1 MLKRYREIFYGVLF
15 GIGAACIDMFTDAKM
30 QGKQFWDVSAGM
42 TLYRMLFVLFG
53 CILGWLLWRKNQ
65 RERQYRSLLAAIE
78 KLRGQIG
85 PPAVMIHAHT
95 QSLLAKPGLLLPP
108 DAEAVLRAIYEES
121 QKLQSAA
128 KEHSAQQ
135 WIEETDEQSIR
146 QTS

>member
-1 MLKRYREIFYGVLF
+1 MLKRYREIFYGFLF

-65 RERQYRSLLAAIE
+65 RERQFRSLLAAME

-95 QSLLAKPGLLLPP
+95 QSLLAKPGPRLPP
-108 DAEAVLRAIYEES
+108 DTEAVLRAIYEES

-128 KEHSAQQ
+128 KEHSGQE
-135 WIEETDEQSIR
+135 WIKETDE
-146 QTS
+146 

>member
-1 MLKRYREIFYGVLF
+1 MLKRYREIFYGFLF

-65 RERQYRSLLAAIE
+65 HERQFRSLLAAME
-78 KLRGQIG
+78 KLCGQIG

-95 QSLLAKPGLLLPP
+95 QSLLVKPDLRLPP
-108 DAEAVLRAIYEES
+108 DAETTIRAIYEES
-121 QKLQSAA
+121 QKLQSIAR
-128 KEHSAQQ
+128 EHSGQQ
-135 WIEETDEQSIR
+135 WIKTTDE
-146 QTS
+146 